1 MPAGSNCRSPNSFT
15 CSPHEGGTMHLL
27 LSRPYSGFATEPAE
41 TAMDAANA
49 RFGRGAV
56 TLAATGIKKPWET
69 KFEKRSSRYTTRLSD
84 LPNL

>member
-1 MPAGSNCRSPNSFT
+1 
-15 CSPHEGGTMHLL
+15 
-27 LSRPYSGFATEPAE
+27 
-41 TAMDAANA
+41 MDAANA